1 MACPMPSVVESEG
14 SGAAAAYATLAAE
27 QERLDLAIQASG
39 DAVVD
44 LDLRTGSVIA
54 SSRWLEIVGRRGAVG
69 APTPR
74 SLLRLVD
81 PRDRVRLLDEWRLWR
96 AGRVGRLRHEF
107 RIRHADGGVRWIQ
120 ARGVI
125 RRDPSGQPVRVVV
138 VARDVTALRRMESE
152 RDRLFQLST
161 DLLAVCD
168 RDGYIRRASDSWE
181 NLLGYSRAQM
191 GALSIEDAI
200 HPEDRAELKEKMA
213 ESARNGAPIE
223 DLDIRVV
230 SATGHPRWVSWS
242 SSPSGENTYVIARD
256 ITGRRRHTAELRA
269 LNQQL
274 GLLAR
279 LDALTGLPNRRLME
293 DYLVQAVARADR
305 RRDVIALLFV
315 DLDDF
320 KEVNDAHGHLVGDAV
335 LTAIGTRLKAVVRR
349 SDMVARVGGDEFV
362 VAAEGLKDAEEIGYV
377 SEKIRRAIREP
388 NHVSGL
394 SVVVSASIGAAV
406 YPSDGGSAMDV
417 LARADEAMYRAKRNG
432 GDQVV
437 AAHQAQP
444 ADPAR
449 R

>member
-1 MACPMPSVVESEG
+1 MVAPMSTVLESDRPGLE
-14 SGAAAAYATLAAE
+14 ARYASLAAE
-27 QERLDLAIQASG
+27 QERLLLAIQASG
-39 DAVVD
+39 DAVID
-44 LDLRTGSVIA
+44 LDPRAGTAVA
-54 SSRWLEIVGRRGAVG
+54 CDRWGEIVGVADDHR
-69 APTPR
+69 APTAR

-81 PRDRVRLLDEWRLWR
+81 ARDRGRLLDEWRLCR

-107 RIRHADGGVRWIQ
+107 RIRHADGGTRWIQ
-120 ARGVI
+120 ARCVI
-125 RRDPSGQPVRVVV
+125 RRDSSGQPVRVVV
-138 VARDVTALRRMESE
+138 VARDVTAMRRMESE

-181 NLLGYSRAQM
+181 TLLGYSQAQM
-191 GALSIEDAI
+191 GAISIDDAI
-200 HPEDRAELKEKMA
+200 HPEDRAELKELMA
-213 ESARNGAPIE
+213 ESARTGAPIE

-230 SATGHPRWVSWS
+230 TASGHPRWVSWS

-305 RRDVIALLFV
+305 RRDAVALLFV

-320 KEVNDAHGHLVGDAV
+320 KEVNDAHGHPVGDAV
-335 LTAIGTRLKAVVRR
+335 LTAIGTRLKAAVRR

-362 VAAEGLKDAEEIGYV
+362 VAAEGLGSATEVARVG
-377 SEKIRRAIREP
+377 EKILDAIREP
-388 NHVSGL
+388 THVSGQP
-394 SVVVSASIGAAV
+394 VVVRASIGAAV

-432 GDQVV
+432 GNQI
-437 AAHQAQP
+437 ASA
-444 ADPAR
+444 
-449 R
+449 